1 MPMLRRLKKALLYAG
16 AGLVLVLL
24 LVLLYGALLQT
35 ELGRKHLN
43 NEALAHTSNGWV
55 QGWRLPGH
63 SVFVGIPYA
72 QAPVGALRFAAPQPA
87 VAWGGTQQALLPKP
101 SCAQP
106 AVPELRVP
114 QSTAEDCLGLNIFK
128 PVNHTGK
135 PLPVML
141 WLHGGGF
148 VIGSGNFTLA
158 GELAQRGQVLVVAI
172 NYRLGVLG
180 FLAHPAL
187 GGEDGRAVG
196 NYGLLDQQ
204 MAIDWVGRNAAA
216 FGGDPRNITLFGQSA
231 GGSSVCAQLMSP
243 AMAGKFQAAIV
254 QSGVCSTQLMQSMPD
269 ALQLGEKLAQQVGCQ
284 GQGRDIAACL
294 RAQPV
299 AKLLPLLGKVGA
311 TSEVPLRPVYG
322 STVLPEAPDVAF
334 ASGHFHRVPVMV
346 GSTRDEGRMLVA
358 LELTQALK
366 QKSNTQPAQAAQRLL
381 PKFLHGYDVAAL
393 AQAYPPAAYGG
404 SVHLADSAA
413 LTDGLFAC
421 SAEQMRQDLSRHGV
435 AVYGYEF
442 AEAPPGS
449 LIKNDQS
456 GVVQGAYHGAEF
468 ASLFYYPFFNL
479 TPVQAQLAE
488 DMKDYWA
495 SFARGHAPQA
505 QRKGAAAWP
514 AYTAA
519 QPAVLQLQ
527 AKGSVPSLD
536 FAQRHRCAAWQPAA
550 GSVGAEVK

>member
-1 MPMLRRLKKALLYAG
+1 M
-16 AGLVLVLL
+16 
-24 LVLLYGALLQT
+24 
-35 ELGRKHLN
+35 
-43 NEALAHTSNGWV
+43 
-55 QGWRLPGH
+55 
-63 SVFVGIPYA
+63 
-72 QAPVGALRFAAPQPA
+72 
-87 VAWGGTQQALLPKP
+87 
-101 SCAQP
+101 
-106 AVPELRVP
+106 
-114 QSTAEDCLGLNIFK
+114 
-128 PVNHTGK
+128 
-135 PLPVML
+135 
-141 WLHGGGF
+141 
-148 VIGSGNFTLA
+148 
-158 GELAQRGQVLVVAI
+158 
-172 NYRLGVLG
+172 
-180 FLAHPAL
+180 
-187 GGEDGRAVG
+187 
-196 NYGLLDQQ
+196 
-204 MAIDWVGRNAAA
+204 
-216 FGGDPRNITLFGQSA
+216 
-231 GGSSVCAQLMSP
+231 
-243 AMAGKFQAAIV
+243 
-254 QSGVCSTQLMQSMPD
+254 
-269 ALQLGEKLAQQVGCQ
+269 
-284 GQGRDIAACL
+284 
-294 RAQPV
+294 

-322 STVLPEAPDVAF
+322 STVLPEAPDAAF

-358 LELTQALK
+358 LEINQAIQQGQAATQAM
-366 QKSNTQPAQAAQRLL
+366 QPAQLQTYFRRA
-381 PKFLHGYDVAAL
+381 VTAAL
-393 AQAYPPAAYGG
+393 QAHYPPKDFAGDTR
-404 SVHLADSAA
+404 LAFSAM